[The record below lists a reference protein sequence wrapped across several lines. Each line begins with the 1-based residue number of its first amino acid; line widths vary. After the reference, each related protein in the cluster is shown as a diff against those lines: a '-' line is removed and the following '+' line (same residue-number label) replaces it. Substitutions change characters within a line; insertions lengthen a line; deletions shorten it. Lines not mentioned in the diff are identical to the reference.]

1 MSIWGVLRIDFPA
14 RGVKDNLIFTK
25 NSVFALYRFGSIS
38 YRHLADEAKKPYV
51 YALNS
56 VLRNFFGRGQLIY
69 LSEELN
75 VSASEYLYGV
85 PLSADPGLRDEA
97 RRHVDSAVN
106 FLAYARAQRRRSYLC
121 LQLPVAQAEFYTLHD
136 VRDQFLEWFTALRKP
151 ALVTDKSAQAAKIAE
166 SELYNAASDELELAR
181 AELGDFEFIVRR
193 IVERYGPLPR
203 NVPDRSEVALSPG
216 VLTALTAGAF
226 LDSKLRYLTSDV
238 NDKKIY
244 QTFITFADVPRY
256 LPVVGREWLA
266 TIDQTCEFPVDAVV
280 HFEVFRPEAAKKKVA
295 AKKGLL
301 NEQLEE
307 HHAGQGEAPRAQ
319 EWAATVAGDLE
330 AKLEDG
336 MPLIRFGVILA
347 VAGLDI
353 NEMRSYAKVVFQ
365 KYGNGFKVCTPP
377 GDMLKCLYMFFPGAE
392 FHKSLPG
399 IHADPGYVASSVPM
413 AGTEV
418 GDERAFLLGFSNN
431 SPVFIMPGLA
441 MQSGSGAVA
450 ITGTQGGGKSMVG
463 KTILYYYLLCGAIG
477 FGVDPKDELKAFNK
491 LPMAPISV
499 KKVDFSPGGSSR
511 LNPFTFSPDP
521 RRAETIAKD
530 FLDILLEAHKDGMA
544 ARRLVISHAVQK
556 VMGADRRDMYAL
568 LDCLD
573 EMAGKVPGGSMEAE
587 EIKEARVCSRLLRL
601 VESNALGQMI
611 FGRDDSGSRFET
623 REQLTIFNLKELP
636 LPKINES
643 QKTSPYDQVTESE
656 KIAVAFLFLVA
667 SAAREAMF
675 RSDMKALKVLYLDEV
690 YHLLRVPA
698 GYRLVMD
705 LLRMSRSYNILPIL
719 ITQNPSDLDESI
731 RNNLGYCFAFRM
743 KGRNEAASA
752 RELLGLP
759 ALENEAELDAFIE
772 EMESLP
778 DGHGFMRD
786 TKNRVAEVEIT
797 PQPGYLLDIFNTK
810 PGKGVFAE

>member
-1 MSIWGVLRIDFPA
+1 M
-14 RGVKDNLIFTK
+14 
-25 NSVFALYRFGSIS
+25 YCFGSVS
-38 YRHLADEAKKPYV
+38 YQHLADEAKRPYV
-51 YALNS
+51 YAFYNI
-56 VLRNFFGRGQLIY
+56 LRNFFGRGQIIY

-75 VSASEYLYGV
+75 VSANEYLDGV
-85 PLSADPGLRDEA
+85 PLSPDTELREEA

-121 LQLPVAQAEFYTLHD
+121 LQLPVAHLEYYTLHD
-136 VRDQFLEWFTALRKP
+136 VRDHFLEWFAALRKP
-151 ALVTDKSAQAAKIAE
+151 SLVTEKSVQSAKVAE
-166 SELYNAASDELELAR
+166 SEMYNALSNEMNITR
-181 AELGDFEFIVRR
+181 AELEDFEFIVRR
-193 IVERYGPLPR
+193 TVERYGPLPR
-203 NVPDRSEVALSPG
+203 NIPDRSEVILSPG

-226 LDSKLRYLTSDV
+226 LDAKLRYLVSDV

-280 HFEVFRPEAAKKKVA
+280 HFEVFRPETAKKKVT
-295 AKKGLL
+295 AKKGMLK
-301 NEQLEE
+301 EQLEE
-307 HHAGQGEAPRAQ
+307 HYAGQGEGPRSQ
-319 EWAATVAGDLE
+319 EWAATVVGDLE
-330 AKLEDG
+330 ANIEDG
-336 MPLIRFGVILA
+336 IPLLRFGVVLA
-347 VAGLDI
+347 VAGNDI
-353 NEMRSYAKVVFQ
+353 REMRSYSNVISQ
-365 KYGNGFKVCTPP
+365 KFGHGFKVATPP

-418 GDERAFLLGFSNN
+418 GDERGLLLAFSGN
-431 SPVFIMPGLA
+431 SPVLFMPGDA
-441 MQSGSGAVA
+441 MQKGSGAVA

-463 KTILYYYLLCGAIG
+463 KTILDYCLLCGAVG
-477 FGVDPKDELKAFNK
+477 FGVDPKDELKAFKK
-491 LPMAPISV
+491 LPFSL
-499 KKVDFSPGGSSR
+499 KNVDFSPGGSFR
-511 LNPFTFSPDP
+511 MNPFIFSPDP

-530 FLDILLEAHKDGMA
+530 FLDSLLEAHKDGMS

-556 VMGADRRDMYAL
+556 VMSGARRDMYAFL
-568 LDCLD
+568 ECLD
-573 EMAGKVPGGSMEAE
+573 EMAGKVPGGSIEEE
-587 EIKEARVCSRLLRL
+587 EIREARVCSRIVRL
-601 VESNALGQMI
+601 VESNVLGQMI
-611 FGRDDSGSRFET
+611 FGRDISSRFET

-636 LPKINES
+636 LPKIDES
-643 QKTSPYDQVTESE
+643 QDSPYNQITDSE

-675 RSDMKALKVLYLDEV
+675 RADMKTLKVLYLDEV

-743 KGRNEAASA
+743 KGRDEAASA
-752 RELLGLP
+752 RKLLGLP
-759 ALENEAELDAFIE
+759 ALENEEEMDAFLE
-772 EMESLP
+772 EMESLS

-786 TKNRVAEVEIT
+786 TKDRVAEVEIT
-797 PQPGYLLDIFNTK
+797 PQPGYLLDIFDTR
-810 PGKGVFAE
+810 PGKGVFA

>member
-1 MSIWGVLRIDFPA
+1 MLRIDFPA
-14 RGVKDNLIFTK
+14 RGVRDNLIFTK
-25 NSVFALYRFGSIS
+25 NSVFALYRFGNVS
-38 YRHLADEAKKPYV
+38 YWHQADESKKPYV
-51 YALNS
+51 YAFLS
-56 VLRNFFGRGQLIY
+56 ILRNYFGRGQLIY

-85 PLSADPGLRDEA
+85 PLSPAPGLREES

-106 FLAYARAQRRRSYLC
+106 FMAYAQAQRRRSYFC

-151 ALVTDKSAQAAKIAE
+151 ALVTEKSAQSAKIAE
-166 SELYNAASDELELAR
+166 SELYNAISNEVELTR
-181 AELGDFEFIVRR
+181 AELEDFEFIVRR
-193 IVERYGPLPR
+193 VVERYGPLPR
-203 NVPDRSEVALSPG
+203 KVPDRSEVSLSPG

-226 LDSKLRYLTSDV
+226 LDAKLRYLVSDV

-266 TIDQTCEFPVDAVV
+266 TIDRTCEFPVDAVV

-295 AKKGLL
+295 AKKGMLK
-301 NEQLEE
+301 EQLEE

-319 EWAATVAGDLE
+319 EWASTVAGDLE
-330 AKLEDG
+330 AKIDDG

-347 VAGLDI
+347 VAGRDI
-353 NEMRSYAKVVFQ
+353 NEMRSYSNVVFQ
-365 KYGNGFKVCTPP
+365 KFGQGFKVCTPP

-399 IHADPGYVASSVPM
+399 IHADPGYLASSVPM

-418 GDERAFLLGFSNN
+418 GDEKGLLLAFFNN
-431 SPVFIMPGLA
+431 SPVLFMPGLA
-441 MQSGSGAVA
+441 MQKGSGAVA
-450 ITGTQGGGKSMVG
+450 ITGALGGGKSMLG
-463 KTILYYYLLCGAIG
+463 KTILDYCLLCGAIG
-477 FGVDPKDELKAFNK
+477 FGVDPKDELKAFKK
-491 LPMAPISV
+491 LPFSV
-499 KKVDFSPGGSSR
+499 KKVDFSPGGSFR

-530 FLDILLEAHKDGMA
+530 FLDILLEAHKDGIA

-556 VMGADRRDMYAL
+556 VMGGARRDMYAL
-568 LDCLD
+568 LECLD
-573 EMAGKVPGGSMEAE
+573 EMAGKIPGGSMEEE
-587 EIKEARVCSRLLRL
+587 EIREARVCSRLIRL

-636 LPKINES
+636 LPKVNES
-643 QKTSPYDQVTESE
+643 QTIYDQVTESE

-675 RSDMKALKVLYLDEV
+675 RADLKALKVLYLDEV
-690 YHLLRVPA
+690 IHLLRVPA

-705 LLRMSRSYNILPIL
+705 LLRMSRSFNILPIL
-719 ITQNPSDLDESI
+719 MTQNPSDLDESI

-743 KGRNEAASA
+743 KSRDEAASA
-752 RELLGLP
+752 RKLLGLP
-759 ALENEAELDAFIE
+759 ALENEEEMDAFME

-797 PQPGYLLDIFNTK
+797 PQPGYLLDIFDTR